1 MAGNVCLRPAEHRG
15 TRLVT
20 RCFPDSCCGHTRA
33 GAVCVP
39 HIKPKQ
45 CIVPR
50 VTQVAARG
58 CVNGTGPGSSRQEA
72 HGHRPAVPLELPTA
86 RPAVVMSGSG
96 RAGASWQVGAVQ
108 HRAVAPAAERALPGS
123 TATQHHQPAAHFPQL
138 LATFRP
144 DTLSPLW
151 RRSRF
156 VMESLAQTELPP
168 VQQLC

>member
-20 RCFPDSCCGHTRA
+20 RCLPDSCCGHTRA

-45 CIVPR
+45 RIVPR

-86 RPAVVMSGSG
+86 RPAMVMSGSG
-96 RAGASWQVGAVQ
+96 RAGASWRAGACSTGLWHPPQ
-108 HRAVAPAAERALPGS
+108 SGPCQAARPPS
-123 TATQHHQPAAHFPQL
+123 TTSL
-138 LATFRP
+138 LLT
-144 DTLSPLW
+144 SP
-151 RRSRF
+151 S
-156 VMESLAQTELPP
+156 
-168 VQQLC
+168 C

>member
-96 RAGASWQVGAVQ
+96 RAGASWQVGACSTGLWHPPQ
-108 HRAVAPAAERALPGS
+108 SGPCQAARPPS
-123 TATQHHQPAAHFPQL
+123 TISL
-138 LATFRP
+138 LLT
-144 DTLSPLW
+144 SP
-151 RRSRF
+151 S
-156 VMESLAQTELPP
+156 
-168 VQQLC
+168 C